1 MHDATL
7 HTFALTVNNSHLRK
21 SPSHTLINV
30 VGNQAFYVFRVKG
43 VQVKFIA
50 DLVDNF
56 VLGKRIVFL
65 IVHHRSIPHLAYSAK
80 QLLLLLTVEEENAA
94 PLRSLWAGSALPGE
108 HQLQRIVE
116 HSAPVI
122 LQIDGGAIIRFAA
135 GYHLESLGLSAESL
149 LGTSFSEFISTHEPT
164 LRVLQQAFTGEFGT
178 SEIHLSGCQFEI
190 RLTPIVDQVGTI
202 AGVTAVFVDIT
213 ERALAAEELG
223 RSEASFRVLTE
234 SSPDAVMVHRF
245 GRIVYANRAAGELLQ
260 HRAAADLKGKPVLEF
275 FAKEDRPQAMQ
286 RIRDA
291 AQSPEQFQDRFRLVR
306 RSGEE
311 GSFEVTTM
319 AVQYDGG
326 PATVHV
332 ARDVTQALRM
342 QTKLAQTER
351 LASLGTLAGGV
362 GHEINNPLAYMTANL
377 SFIIEELTR
386 LLPPDKNEDNAEL
399 HHALRDVQDG
409 TGRVKDIVRQ
419 LNEFTRVDSEVEE
432 LIDPRTAI
440 EAAVRMS
447 WNHVR
452 RSARL
457 ETHLLP
463 VSSVRGNTSRLGQVF
478 LALLLNASAAL
489 TDQHIS
495 KSLVTISSYEEG
507 ENVVIE
513 VRDNGP
519 GIPEEILANIF
530 DPFFSANPTGQGT
543 GLGLSVAHSIVVAMG
558 GTIDVST
565 KLGEGTTIQI
575 HLPSAQER
583 LGEVAGE
590 KSILVVTDDVR
601 LLEAIQIALRGN
613 RIRIAGKMS
622 IANPELDRGALDA
635 VLCDIS
641 SADVDIPTFGNR
653 AKLVTSALLWLSQ
666 QLDQVPQEHQDIA
679 SLCIQKPIGADSIS
693 MQLSKLWRPNNS

>member
-1 MHDATL
+1 M
-7 HTFALTVNNSHLRK
+7 
-21 SPSHTLINV
+21 
-30 VGNQAFYVFRVKG
+30 
-43 VQVKFIA
+43 
-50 DLVDNF
+50 
-56 VLGKRIVFL
+56 
-65 IVHHRSIPHLAYSAK
+65 
-80 QLLLLLTVEEENAA
+80 
-94 PLRSLWAGSALPGE
+94 PLRSLWAGSTPDE

-116 HSAPVI
+116 HAAPVI
-122 LQIDGGAIIRFAA
+122 LQIDAGATIRFAA
-135 GYHLESLGLSAESL
+135 GYHLEALGLSAESL

-164 LRVLQQAFTGEFGT
+164 LRGLQQAFMGEFGT
-178 SEIHLSGCQFEI
+178 SEIPLSGCQFEI
-190 RLTPIVDQVGTI
+190 RLTPMVDQRGAI

-213 ERALAAEELG
+213 ERAQAAEELG

-234 SSPDAVMVHRF
+234 SSPDAVIVHRF
-245 GRIVYANRAAGELLQ
+245 GRIVYANRAAGDLLQ
-260 HRAAADLKGKPVLEF
+260 HSDASDLKGKPVLEF

-291 AQSPEQFQDRFRLVR
+291 ATSSEQFQDRFRLIR
-306 RSGEE
+306 RSGDE
-311 GSFEVTTM
+311 GAFEVTTM

-326 PATVHV
+326 TATVHV
-332 ARDVTQALRM
+332 ARDITQALRM

-386 LLPPDKNEDNAEL
+386 LLPPNESEDNAEL

-432 LIDPRTAI
+432 LIDPRAAI

-457 ETHLLP
+457 QTHLLP

-489 TDQHIS
+489 SAQHIAES
-495 KSLVTISSYEEG
+495 VVTIASYEEG

-513 VRDNGP
+513 VSDNGP
-519 GIPEEILANIF
+519 GIPEEVLSNIF
-530 DPFFSANPTGQGT
+530 DPFFSASADGQGT

-558 GTIDVST
+558 GSIDVST
-565 KLGEGTTIQI
+565 KTGEGTTIQI
-575 HLPSAQER
+575 HLPCAQER
-583 LGEVAGE
+583 PGEQAGE
-590 KSILVVTDDVR
+590 KSVLVVTDDVR
-601 LLEAIQIALRGN
+601 LLEAAQIALRGN

-622 IANPELDRGALDA
+622 IASPELDGEPLDA
-635 VLCDIS
+635 ILCDIS
-641 SADVDIPTFGNR
+641 SADVDIASFGDRANR
-653 AKLVTSALLWLSQ
+653 GGSALLWISQ
-666 QLDQVPQEHQDIA
+666 QLDQVPQEHREIA
-679 SLCIQKPIGADSIS
+679 SLCLQKPIGADSIS
-693 MQLSKLWRPNNS
+693 MQLSKLWPVKNS